1 MTAGEKMWEMLE
13 SGDLDWETFG
23 REAYQQMSSDD
34 CDSVAEALDIEA
46 DDDEEDGDWGEPE
59 EIEED
64 EEDEDWEE

>member
-13 SGDLDWETFG
+13 EGAMDWETFG

-46 DDDEEDGDWGEPE
+46 DDDMDESEDWEPE
-59 EIEED
+59 EIED
-64 EEDEDWEE
+64 DEDEDDEE

>member
-13 SGDLDWETFG
+13 SGDLDWEAFG
-23 REAYQQMSSDD
+23 REAYQQMSSDE

-46 DDDEEDGDWGEPE
+46 DDEESGNWGEPE